1 LTVGAGTGGNITGSN
16 VISAN
21 TGNFSANVTAA
32 YFIGNGSQLTGVGN
46 ATAIVN
52 GNSNVSIP
60 SANGNITMS
69 AVGNANIL
77 VVTGTGVVT
86 SRLTVGAGTGGNV
99 TGANVIGANTGN
111 FSANVTAS
119 YFLGNGSQLTGIGI
133 TSGTVQNAS
142 GTSVTF
148 TGIPSGVK
156 RITVILQN
164 ISTNGSSIPIIRV
177 GTSGGFVSTSYSG
190 SASSYGG
197 TLGGTATAFTTGF
210 GTAGGVIASSVL
222 SGIMTIVNISGTIWV
237 YSFTGAFADATYT
250 ATGAG
255 RVDAG
260 GTANSI
266 SLTTVNGTDTFDAG
280 SVNILYE

>member
-1 LTVGAGTGGNITGSN
+1 MT
-16 VISAN
+16 
-21 TGNFSANVTAA
+21 
-32 YFIGNGSQLTGVGN
+32 
-46 ATAIVN
+46 
-52 GNSNVSIP
+52 
-60 SANGNITMS
+60 
-69 AVGNANIL
+69 AVGNANVVI
-77 VVTGTGVVT
+77 VTGTGMNV
-86 SRLTVGAGTGGNV
+86 AGTANITGNLTTGTGSGGNI

-111 FSANVTAS
+111 FTANVTAS
-119 YFLGNGSQLTGIGI
+119 YFLGNGSQLTGIATGGGI

-190 SASSYGG
+190 SASSFGG

-210 GTAGGVIASSVL
+210 GTAGGVISSSVL

-237 YSFTGAFADATYT
+237 YSFTGAFADAAYS
-250 ATGAG
+250 AAG
-255 RVDAG
+255 GGSVDAG